1 MARLPTDPPADPRS
15 FATHPPKPLGGALC
29 LDFVNTLAWR
39 GDAARSSER
48 LHAYA
53 ELVHWAAALRLLEP
67 VDAAALLDAAASR
80 PAQAEAARLLALRL
94 RAELAG
100 SFDTA
105 RPEGALP
112 EAEALLRQMA
122 RIGRLA
128 RPGAGL
134 EAVWRPAGAP
144 PDLRL
149 PLLPVAVSA
158 LALAVSERRA
168 QVRRCADAQCGWV
181 FLDESR
187 NRTRLWCSMED
198 CGNRAKARAH
208 YARRRAAG

>member
-1 MARLPTDPPADPRS
+1 
-15 FATHPPKPLGGALC
+15 
-29 LDFVNTLAWR
+29 
-39 GDAARSSER
+39 
-48 LHAYA
+48 
-53 ELVHWAAALRLLEP
+53 
-67 VDAAALLDAAASR
+67 
-80 PAQAEAARLLALRL
+80 
-94 RAELAG
+94 
-100 SFDTA
+100 
-105 RPEGALP
+105 
-112 EAEALLRQMA
+112 
-122 RIGRLA
+122 
-128 RPGAGL
+128 